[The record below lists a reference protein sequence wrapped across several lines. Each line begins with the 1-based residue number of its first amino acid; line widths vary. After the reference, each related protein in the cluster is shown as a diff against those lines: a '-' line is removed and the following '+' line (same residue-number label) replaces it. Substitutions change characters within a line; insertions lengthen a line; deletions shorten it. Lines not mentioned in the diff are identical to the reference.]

1 VQHASLI
8 FHYFQFLPHI
18 AAFYR
23 KVKTGRL
30 PLAA

>member
-8 FHYFQFLPHI
+8 FHYFQFLPHV

-23 KVKTGRL
+23 GLKSGKTR
-30 PLAA
+30 LAA